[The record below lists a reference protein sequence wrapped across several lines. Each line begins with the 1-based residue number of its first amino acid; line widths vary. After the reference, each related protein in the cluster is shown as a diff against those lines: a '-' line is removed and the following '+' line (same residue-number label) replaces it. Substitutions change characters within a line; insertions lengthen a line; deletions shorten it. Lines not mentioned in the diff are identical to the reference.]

1 MYLKRMRIVEG
12 IGENKEIR
20 NVEFKLG
27 LNIIVDDTTAS
38 DTGQGN
44 NVGKTTFLKLIDIC
58 LGARDKK
65 YIWTDNDTGSETT
78 SLKNYIN
85 DKKVYAELEIV
96 KGRTAYSLKVELFDR
111 GRRYINNEP
120 YSYDVY
126 VEKLNEI
133 IFNIQKPPTFRQLIG
148 KFIRIKQKE
157 DTFTFLKYLHQN
169 TTNAEYK
176 NIYDFLFRLSSHEN
190 SERKLKLYNEI
201 EQINKDIT
209 QIIKLHKFSNI
220 DDLRERIR
228 IVQNTVRALE
238 QKVKAM
244 IYVEDYEQNL
254 ANITKIKNEINTI
267 NDSIESL
274 LFKRTKIETILSKE
288 EDKNDEFDESVL
300 LEFYKDVERS
310 LDYISKEF
318 NELVEFNNSIRQN
331 KINYYRKRLDI
342 LNSDLKKMLSV
353 RASIIRENKNIISI
367 IDEANFKEFENVHK
381 ELIEQSEQL
390 GLLSKVQEIY
400 NDLNDQLEE
409 KGKKYDEMN
418 ENSDSFDNLSKFNE
432 YLTNYSNEIFGQRLY
447 LTRENT
453 FPLKLSNVD
462 EGLGTGYRKTITL
475 LLDIAYVSFLKELD
489 LNYPKFFVHDVLE
502 TVDEHNLSK
511 IVEFINENDSQFV
524 FAMLNEKI
532 KDYSFID
539 KDDRVLRLSKDDK
552 LFKI

>member
-1 MYLKRMRIVEG
+1 MRIVEG